1 MFQEKIKWAATIK
14 YMKHVHMGEKV
25 KNKKKFLK
33 SVTTEKSHIFTVP
46 CPTYLVSHVF
56 ILRKNVDNIICS
68 ENVKA
73 VVKFKVNPL
82 YWKQFVNIFSVSLW
96 LILSSL
102 SLYFVLSPM
111 IWYLPQC
118 KDVIIYLIATI
129 CSLKV
134 NYLSQDLELYLKIP
148 RVSTFFSLERKLFD
162 CVSFLFSPGFS
173 PKSNLSKRSS
183 KAAIYRA

>member
-1 MFQEKIKWAATIK
+1 MSQEKIKWAATIK
-14 YMKHVHMGEKV
+14 YMKHVHMGGGV

-56 ILRKNVDNIICS
+56 ILRKNLDNIICS
-68 ENVKA
+68 KNVKA

-82 YWKQFVNIFSVSLW
+82 YWKKFVDIFSVSLW

-134 NYLSQDLELYLKIP
+134 NYLSQDLELYLQIP

-162 CVSFLFSPGFS
+162 CVSFLFSSGFS